1 MPTDKIAKLIEVSK
15 KAKDPDF
22 KRIWEN
28 KIRQL
33 VKKELRG
40 KEIQ

>member
-1 MPTDKIAKLIEVSK
+1 MMMTEKIAKLIKVAQQ
-15 KAKDPDF
+15 AKDPDF

-33 VKKELRG
+33 VKKA
-40 KEIQ
+40 KEIR